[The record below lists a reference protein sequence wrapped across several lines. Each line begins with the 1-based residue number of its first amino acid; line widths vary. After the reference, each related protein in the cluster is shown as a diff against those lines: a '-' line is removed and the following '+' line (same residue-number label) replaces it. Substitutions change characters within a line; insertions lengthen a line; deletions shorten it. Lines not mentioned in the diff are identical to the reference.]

1 MRKNRKG
8 FCALFFQGI
17 FHCEKIQGCAI
28 MQYGESLTEYLTEIG
43 LTESEV
49 KKFNLSGGNK
59 ERQIDVLKKSRYRIL
74 DAVHAQEKSIQQI
87 DYLIHEIKKN

>member
-1 MRKNRKG
+1 
-8 FCALFFQGI
+8 
-17 FHCEKIQGCAI
+17 
-28 MQYGESLTEYLTEIG
+28 MQYGESLTQYLTEIG

-49 KKFNLSGGNK
+49 IKFNASGGNI

-74 DAVHAQEKSIQQI
+74 DAVHEQEKSIQQI

>member
-1 MRKNRKG
+1 MLN
-8 FCALFFQGI
+8 
-17 FHCEKIQGCAI
+17 
-28 MQYGESLTEYLTEIG
+28 GENLTELLTEIG

-49 KKFNLSGGNK
+49 EKFNSSDGNI

-74 DAVHAQEKSIQQI
+74 DSVHAQEKSIQQI

>member
-1 MRKNRKG
+1 
-8 FCALFFQGI
+8 
-17 FHCEKIQGCAI
+17 
-28 MQYGESLTEYLTEIG
+28 MQYGENLTSYLTEIG

-49 KKFNLSGGNK
+49 KKFNEGDGNK
-59 ERQIDVLKKSRYRIL
+59 NRQIDVLKKSRYRIL